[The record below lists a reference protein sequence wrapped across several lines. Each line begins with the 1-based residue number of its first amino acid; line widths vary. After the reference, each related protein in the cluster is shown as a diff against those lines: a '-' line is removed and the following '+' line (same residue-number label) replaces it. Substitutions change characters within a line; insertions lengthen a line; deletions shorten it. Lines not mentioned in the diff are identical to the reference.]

1 MKQSDPI
8 PLPKSHVHH
17 SASEREIDSLA
28 YLAELRD
35 TRMFELIID
44 GMQSQCLR
52 NGGQFHPLS
61 QKSLVGIMHTKNAE
75 DDALFAQRRQGGRQV
90 FANASNIV
98 PSTEEYHNESGV
110 HCSRSRRRQSD
121 SSMSLDSSFICIAS
135 STTAS
140 TVQYVIDQDDDC
152 IFRFEL

>member
-8 PLPKSHVHH
+8 PLPKSHVHR

-52 NGGQFHPLS
+52 NGGQFDPLS

-75 DDALFAQRRQGGRQV
+75 DDALFAQR
-90 FANASNIV
+90 
-98 PSTEEYHNESGV
+98 
-110 HCSRSRRRQSD
+110 
-121 SSMSLDSSFICIAS
+121 
-135 STTAS
+135 
-140 TVQYVIDQDDDC
+140 
-152 IFRFEL
+152 